1 MILTVSNSANSYLQF
16 LTILIL
22 FVFVLAITYWV
33 TKWIAGYQKN
43 RRMNANLEVIETFQ
57 IANNKYIQII
67 RVGQKYLAVAI
78 GKDSVT
84 MLTEV
89 PEDQLTFSDNTNNEQ
104 LGLRNCLKKCKR
116 RQFWKKMKTEIRM
129 SRR

>member
-16 LTILIL
+16 LTVLIL
-22 FVFVLAITYWV
+22 FVFVLAVTYFT
-33 TKWIAGYQKN
+33 TKWISGYQKGK
-43 RRMNANLEVIETFQ
+43 RADANLEVIETFQ
-57 IANNKYIQII
+57 IANSKYVQII

-89 PEDQLTFSDNTNNEQ
+89 PEDQLTFSSSADNEQ
-104 LGLRNCLKKCKR
+104 LGFRELFEKIQKKTILEKEEDRNKN
-116 RQFWKKMKTEIRM
+116 E
-129 SRR
+129 